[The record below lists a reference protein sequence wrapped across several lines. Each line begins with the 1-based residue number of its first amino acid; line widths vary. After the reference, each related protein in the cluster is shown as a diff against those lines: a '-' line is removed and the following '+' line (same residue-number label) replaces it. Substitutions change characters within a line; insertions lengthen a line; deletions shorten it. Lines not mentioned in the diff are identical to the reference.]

1 MSTVWSKA
9 RLKRLLKDAFIGS
22 ASNHNTITPS
32 SRDTE
37 NVLVYKYKLIHLEQ
51 ATGSA
56 RPTINGS
63 VYLTNLSPGGFNR
76 MDSSDYGHDDRVTLW
91 VAPALLTVLKSSVV
105 CNINARFLTVLD
117 IYLQRDVH
125 LTLLRNVWSQSHL
138 IKSDN
143 VG

>member
-1 MSTVWSKA
+1 MSTVSNKA
-9 RLKRLLKDAFIGS
+9 RPKRLNTDAFIGS

-56 RPTINGS
+56 RLTINGS

-76 MDSSDYGHDDRVTLW
+76 MDSSDYGHWRRSCDALSCARAPLC
-91 VAPALLTVLKSSVV
+91 VA
-105 CNINARFLTVLD
+105 
-117 IYLQRDVH
+117 
-125 LTLLRNVWSQSHL
+125 
-138 IKSDN
+138 IKC
-143 VG
+143 GL